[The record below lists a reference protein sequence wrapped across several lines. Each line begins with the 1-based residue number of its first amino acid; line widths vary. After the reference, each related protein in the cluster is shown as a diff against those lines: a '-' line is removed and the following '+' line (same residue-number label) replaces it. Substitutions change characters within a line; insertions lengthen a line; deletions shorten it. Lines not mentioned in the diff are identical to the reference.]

1 MMRGHSSWEIV
12 PPADLAEVRSL
23 AAVLKLPPTLAA
35 LLIQR
40 GFTSPQ
46 EAKVFLRPSL
56 GTLSDPYL
64 LKDMHQAVELIA
76 DTVRSGRNIFVHGDY
91 DVDGQCAAALLTR
104 ILRLAGATVIP
115 FVPHRLRDGYDF
127 GPAGLRAALE
137 SGASLVIT
145 CDCGVTAHETVA
157 RAREAGL
164 AVIVTDH
171 HLPGELP
178 PADAVV
184 NPRREDCASPS
195 KELCG
200 AGVAFK
206 LAQAACEKL
215 GVAENAPLH
224 VLDLVALATV
234 ADIVPLVGENRVLVR
249 FGLKMM
255 ERSRWPGLRALLEV
269 TGLAG
274 KPIRA
279 GHVGFVLGPRLNAA
293 GRIGDAMDG
302 LRLLLTDDE
311 HTAHDLARSLDTI
324 NARRQEIDERIL
336 AEAIDDIERTVDL
349 GSSLGL
355 VLAREGWHPG
365 VIGIVAS
372 RIVERYH
379 RPTIL
384 VALEGSEGRG
394 SGRSIPGFD
403 LHDALGRS
411 AEHLDRWGGHR
422 AAAGLTLKRDRLE
435 PFRAAFNE
443 VAAQELS
450 ARDLIP
456 TQRVDIVGNVSSF
469 DAELE
474 HLMRHLEPFG
484 PGNPAP
490 VLGVERAFIR
500 MPETVGSN
508 HLKFTLEDDSG
519 KLPAIGFDWADR
531 VEQGWWQK
539 PVDVALRLDRHEWRG
554 RSTLQARVVQI
565 KPAD

>member
-1 MMRGHSSWEIV
+1 MMRGHSRWEIV
-12 PPADLAEVRSL
+12 PPADLAEVQSL
-23 AAVLKLPPTLAA
+23 ATVLNLPPTLAA

-56 GTLSDPYL
+56 ATLSDPYL
-64 LKDMHQAVELIA
+64 LKDMPQAARLIA
-76 DTVRSGRNIFVHGDY
+76 DTVRAGRSIFVHGDY
-91 DVDGQCAAALLTR
+91 DVDGQCAAGLLTR
-104 ILRLAGATVIP
+104 ILRLAGAEVIP

-127 GPAGLRAALE
+127 GPAGLSAALAN
-137 SGASLVIT
+137 GASLVIT
-145 CDCGVTAHETVA
+145 CDCGVTAHETVT
-157 RAREAGL
+157 RAKEAGL
-164 AVIVTDH
+164 AVVVTDH
-171 HLPGELP
+171 HVPGELP

-184 NPRREDCASPS
+184 NPRREDCESPS

-206 LAQAACEKL
+206 LAQAVCSEL
-215 GVAENAPLH
+215 DMAENAPLH
-224 VLDLVALATV
+224 VLDLVAMATV
-234 ADIVPLVGENRVLVR
+234 ADIVPLIGENRTLVR

-255 ERSRWPGLRALLEV
+255 ERTRWPGLRALLAV

-274 KPIRA
+274 KQIRA
-279 GHVGFVLGPRLNAA
+279 GQVGFVLGPRLNAA
-293 GRIGDAMDG
+293 GRVGDAMDG

-311 HTAHDLARSLDTI
+311 HAAHDLARSLDTI

-336 AEAIDDIERTVDL
+336 AEAIDDIEHTVDL
-349 GSSLGL
+349 ESSLGL

-384 VALEGSEGRG
+384 VALEGDEGRG

-422 AAAGLTLKRDRLE
+422 AAAGLTLRRDRLE

-450 ARDLIP
+450 AEDLIP
-456 TQRVDIVGNVSSF
+456 AQRIDIVGTVSSF

-474 HLMRHLEPFG
+474 RLMRHLEPFG

-490 VLGVERAFIR
+490 ILGVERAFAR
-500 MPETVGSN
+500 SPETVGSN

-531 VEQGWWQK
+531 VEQDWWRR

-554 RSTLQARVVQI
+554 RSSLQARVVQI
-565 KPAD
+565 KPTD

>member
-1 MMRGHSSWEIV
+1 V
-12 PPADLAEVRSL
+12 V
-23 AAVLKLPPTLAA
+23 
-35 LLIQR
+35 
-40 GFTSPQ
+40 
-46 EAKVFLRPSL
+46 
-56 GTLSDPYL
+56 
-64 LKDMHQAVELIA
+64 
-76 DTVRSGRNIFVHGDY
+76 
-91 DVDGQCAAALLTR
+91 
-104 ILRLAGATVIP
+104 
-115 FVPHRLRDGYDF
+115 
-127 GPAGLRAALE
+127 
-137 SGASLVIT
+137 
-145 CDCGVTAHETVA
+145 
-157 RAREAGL
+157 
-164 AVIVTDH
+164 VTDH

-206 LAQAACEKL
+206 LAQAFCKEL
-215 GVAENAPLH
+215 GIAENVPLH
-224 VLDLVALATV
+224 ALDLVAMATV

-255 ERSRWPGLRALLEV
+255 GRTRWPGLRALLEV

-279 GHVGFVLGPRLNAA
+279 GQVGFVLGPRLNAA

-336 AEAIDDIERTVDL
+336 AEAIEDIEGTVDL
-349 GSSLGL
+349 ASSFGL
-355 VLAREGWHPG
+355 VLAREGWHAG

-384 VALEGSEGRG
+384 VALDGSEGRG
-394 SGRSIPGFD
+394 SGRSIPCFD

-443 VAAQELS
+443 VASQELS
-450 ARDLIP
+450 AEDLIP

-469 DAELE
+469 DADLE
-474 HLMRHLEPFG
+474 RLMRHLEPCG

-490 VLGVERAFIR
+490 IFGVERAFAR

-519 KLPAIGFDWADR
+519 TLPAIGFDWADR
-531 VEQGWWQK
+531 VDQDWWRK

-565 KPAD
+565 KPADWCG